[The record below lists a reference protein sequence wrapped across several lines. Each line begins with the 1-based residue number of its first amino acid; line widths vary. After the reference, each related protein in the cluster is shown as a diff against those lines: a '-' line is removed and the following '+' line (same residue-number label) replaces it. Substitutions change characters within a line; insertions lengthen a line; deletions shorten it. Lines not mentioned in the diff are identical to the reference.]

1 MKAAALLL
9 LCLLSTAALALEPGE
24 RLAPWTLLDQH
35 DATYTLDDQTRVL
48 LVARDMDGA
57 KLVNAALEDKAKG
70 YLEQRQAVFLAD
82 ISRMPRVIA
91 SLFAL
96 PKMRDYSYRILLDR
110 DARIAPRYPSGE
122 GEVLWLQLDGLQIV
136 SQHAFSR
143 ADDLR
148 QALEAQASTDSP

>member
-9 LCLLSTAALALEPGE
+9 LCLLSTAALALETGE

-35 DATYTLDDQTRVL
+35 DAPYTLNDQARVL

-57 KLVNAALEDKAKG
+57 KLVNAALEGQPKG

-82 ISRMPRVIA
+82 ISRMPGVIA

-110 DARIAPRYPSGE
+110 DARIAPRYPAGA

-136 SQHAFSR
+136 AQQVFSR

-148 QALEAQASTDSP
+148 QALEGQAP

>member
-9 LCLLSTAALALEPGE
+9 LCLLSTAVLALEPGE

-35 DATYTLDDQTRVL
+35 DAPYTLNDETRIL

-57 KLVNAALEDKAKG
+57 KLVDAALEGKPKG
-70 YLEQRQAVFLAD
+70 YLDERHAVFLAD
-82 ISRMPRVIA
+82 ISRMPSVIA
-91 SLFAL
+91 TLFAL
-96 PKMRDYSYRILLDR
+96 PKMRDYNYRILLDR
-110 DARIAPRYPSGE
+110 DARIAPRYQAGE

-136 SQHAFSR
+136 AQQVFTR

-148 QALEAQASTDSP
+148 QALKRQAP

>member
-1 MKAAALLL
+1 MKIITFLLL
-9 LCLLSTAALALEPGE
+9 GLLSTAALALEPGE

-35 DATYTLDDQTRVL
+35 DAPYTLNDQARVL

-57 KLVNAALEDKAKG
+57 KLVNAALEGKAKG
-70 YLEQRQAVFLAD
+70 YLEQRQTVFLAD
-82 ISRMPRVIA
+82 ISRMPGVIA

-110 DARIAPRYPSGE
+110 DARIAPRYPAGE

-136 SQHAFSR
+136 SQQVFTR

-148 QALEAQASTDSP
+148 NALETQN

>member
-35 DATYTLDDQTRVL
+35 DEPYTLNDETRIL
-48 LVARDMDGA
+48 LVARDMAGA
-57 KLVNAALEDKAKG
+57 KLVDAALEGKPKG

-82 ISRMPRVIA
+82 ISRMPGVIA

-96 PKMRDYSYRILLDR
+96 PKMREYNYRILLDR
-110 DARIAPRYPSGE
+110 DARIAPRYPAGE
-122 GEVLWLQLDGLQIV
+122 GEVLWLQLQDGRLVEQRV
-136 SQHAFSR
+136 FREVGVLKS
-143 ADDLR
+143 
-148 QALEAQASTDSP
+148 ALEAVEP